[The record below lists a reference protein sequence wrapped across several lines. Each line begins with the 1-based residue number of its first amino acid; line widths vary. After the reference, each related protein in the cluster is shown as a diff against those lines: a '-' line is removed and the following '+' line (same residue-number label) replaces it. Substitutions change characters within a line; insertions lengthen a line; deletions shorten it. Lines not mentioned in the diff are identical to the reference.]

1 MVVAIKREGRKIPK
15 LWADSLDICPKYIGD
30 TLQQDDELM
39 KKYYL
44 ETYKKSNRIKAKI
57 KDRYIDEFIIK
68 LLNRKAITISIMNK
82 LILDYHENNKKDE
95 YQSIMDE
102 LDNLLIK
109 PIERK
114 PILIKEYKCNC
125 KNEGFG
131 FCFCKNYKGEPIFI

>member
-1 MVVAIKREGRKIPK
+1 MVAIVERQGRKIPK

-44 ETYKKSNRIKAKI
+44 ETYNKSNRIKAKI
-57 KDRYIDEFIIK
+57 KDRYIDEFIIN

-82 LILDYHENNKKDE
+82 LILDYHKNNKKNE

-102 LDNLLIK
+102 IDEILNK
-109 PIERK
+109 PIKEK
-114 PILIKEYKCNC
+114 PLIIKGLTCDC
-125 KNEGFG
+125 KSIGFG
-131 FCFCKNYKGEPIFI
+131 FCFDLNHPNY